1 MWFDTWHD
9 LLRIIVVGT
18 SGYGALVLLLRLS
31 GKRTLAKLNAFDF
44 VVTVALGSTLA
55 TILLDSRTAWADGVV
70 ALATLVVLQ
79 LVVAALTAWSRP
91 GRRLLTARPSV
102 LLRDGV
108 PDTAMMRRQRVSM
121 DELRQAVR
129 GAGTG
134 DISQVTVVVL
144 ETDGTM
150 SVITSSQAGDLSA
163 LGDLAGSSGSTT

>member
-18 SGYGALVLLLRLS
+18 GGYGALVLLLRLS

-44 VVTVALGSTLA
+44 VITVALGSTLA

-79 LVVAALTAWSRP
+79 LVVAVMTAWTRA
-91 GRRLLTARPSV
+91 GRRLLTAGPSV

-108 PDTAMMRRQRVSM
+108 PDTAMMGRQRVGM

-134 DISQVTVVVL
+134 DLAQVTVVLL

-150 SVITSSQAGDLSA
+150 SVITRSQAGDLSA
-163 LGDLAGSSGSTT
+163 LGDLAGGSRSTT